1 MQGRSDRISTDLGG
15 SKNRRIGDSM
25 CVCVCVFMF
34 TYLQGSQTT
43 IPKPGQSISLM
54 YSHSLL
60 SQTQA
65 GAVRPPHNAIKVT
78 KANTKT
84 LFMVFRRA
92 RTAYA
97 P

>member
-1 MQGRSDRISTDLGG
+1 MG
-15 SKNRRIGDSM
+15 
-25 CVCVCVFMF
+25 

-43 IPKPGQSISLM
+43 TPKPGQSISLM

-84 LFMVFRRA
+84 LFMILQSALINVSL
-92 RTAYA
+92 A
-97 P
+97 PIVMQVKKLK